1 MYEYTFSL
9 SIHPSIGYSHT
20 MPMMNN
26 AAINKVL
33 PLSF

>member
-9 SIHPSIGYSHT
+9 SIYPSIGYSHT
-20 MPMMNN
+20 MLMVNN

-33 PLSF
+33 PLNF